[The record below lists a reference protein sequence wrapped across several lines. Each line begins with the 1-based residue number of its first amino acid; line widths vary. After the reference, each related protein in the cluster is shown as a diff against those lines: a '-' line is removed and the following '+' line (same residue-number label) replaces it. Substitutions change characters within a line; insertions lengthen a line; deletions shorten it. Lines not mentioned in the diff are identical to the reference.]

1 MLTLAPRDQ
10 MLIFRGSYLPLV
22 NMLITHVFRVICFN
36 ELFNDTEQSLWS
48 LRWGH
53 AVSRWFDGT
62 RAVSVGPNL
71 SSVTNCVRL
80 TFTEPPL
87 GRDDLPQPRGENYQR
102 VTRFLHWSN
111 TKKKTISE
119 TSVLNILGVGAAT
132 QAVMSVLSVAIWGSW
147 WVPLMFESL
156 SSATSVT
163 VAKLWFRHSFTRY
176 QLYLLP
182 PTYALFKSFLKGFRP
197 YLLPATWAV
206 SVFFYIQRQHDYWR
220 CKV

>member
-1 MLTLAPRDQ
+1 MRWCWSKPVLRHQLCPTDFHRASFRSWWPPTTPWGELSACHTLPA
-10 MLIFRGSYLPLV
+10 LK
-22 NMLITHVFRVICFN
+22 
-36 ELFNDTEQSLWS
+36 
-48 LRWGH
+48 
-53 AVSRWFDGT
+53 
-62 RAVSVGPNL
+62 
-71 SSVTNCVRL
+71 
-80 TFTEPPL
+80 
-87 GRDDLPQPRGENYQR
+87 
-102 VTRFLHWSN
+102 
-111 TKKKTISE
+111 KKKTISE

-132 QAVMSVLSVAIWGSW
+132 QAVMSVLSVTIWGSW
-147 WVPLMFESL
+147 WVPLMFKSL

-206 SVFFYIQRQHDYWR
+206 SVVFFYIQRQHDYWR